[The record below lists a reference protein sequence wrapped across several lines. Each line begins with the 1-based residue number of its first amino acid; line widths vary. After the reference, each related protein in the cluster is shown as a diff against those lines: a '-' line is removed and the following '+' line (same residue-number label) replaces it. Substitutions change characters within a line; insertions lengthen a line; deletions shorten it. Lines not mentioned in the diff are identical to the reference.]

1 VIDIGVNLAGI
12 NYWSTQE
19 PFIDHFHTA
28 GSWLARSS
36 TGSDVTTSLTYAS
49 DGDPVYSSSVTSLSV
64 AVGVDPKSAPTTDQ
78 YVLTYDGTAK
88 VSIANATIVSQTAGK
103 VVFNYI
109 GGDSKPDVYITF
121 KSLNASDPVG
131 DVHLVRAD
139 QVDEFNAGEIF
150 NPAFIDKVS
159 QWGVVRFMDWGNTNE
174 SNALTWA
181 TRTTLDDNSW
191 QLKADGVP
199 LEAMVKLANEA
210 HVDMWYNVPTKADD
224 AYVQNALTYIRDHL
238 DPSLKVHVEWS
249 NEVWNTSFKANSY
262 AQSQANALWGNGT
275 VVSHG
280 ANIYY
285 GYRSAQISDIAH
297 DVFTG
302 THAGQLVEVLGSQA
316 ASSSMMTYMA
326 QGIAKAGLGS
336 VSALFDEYAIAP
348 YFGAELGQAVKAED
362 EATILGWAQ
371 SGAAGLDA
379 AFKELE
385 FGGTLHSDQSLAV
398 VSNWITKSGSIA
410 NQYGLDLAAYEG
422 GISLGT
428 VRFDP
433 SVKATIQDFFNR
445 LLDDPRMGDLY
456 TKMVNK
462 FIAAGGDSFLAFNDT
477 GTPGDSGSFGML
489 DSIYSD
495 GSARYDSLL
504 AFSVKESGIGGDT
517 LGGSTGIDTVSG
529 STGAD
534 TITGGSSS
542 EPPHT
547 ATPTNGDDD
556 LYATTSSDTINGLGG
571 NDKITGSSGSKD
583 AAGHLIEAD
592 YYSGGAGSDTI
603 TGGVGNDHIYGNDVT
618 TTAGSVDGAD
628 KLFGGAGNDYIQGN
642 AGADTIDGGDGNDKL
657 YGGADNDS
665 MLGGAGNDYLQG
677 NKGADILA
685 GGDGYDSI
693 HGGADNDRLT
703 GDAGNDQLYGDA
715 GNDTIVGGAGI
726 DTMAGST
733 GNDTFV
739 FSGSD
744 AAFATT
750 GSSAWNV
757 DEITDFAH
765 GSDKFQLDF
774 HPVALLQGTATT
786 VSAALTYASQ
796 LLQAHAGEGD
806 VAAVTVGKDTYMFW
820 DSTGHGGAIDS
831 AVHVDQVKG
840 TTLTLSDFV

>member
-1 VIDIGVNLAGI
+1 VIDIGVNLAAI

-19 PFIDHFHTA
+19 PFIDHFHTS

-49 DGDPVYSSSVTSLSV
+49 DGDPIYSSSVTSLSV

-139 QVDEFNAGEIF
+139 QVDDFNAGEIF
-150 NPAFIDKVS
+150 NPAFVEKVS
-159 QWGVVRFMDWGNTNE
+159 EWGVVRFMDWGNTNE

-504 AFSVKESGIGGDT
+504 AFSVKTAGAAPSLDPVSHVPSSGNDGILATASGGTINALAGD
-517 LGGSTGIDTVSG
+517 
-529 STGAD
+529 D
-534 TITGGSSS
+534 TITAGSG
-542 EPPHT
+542 
-547 ATPTNGDDD
+547 N
-556 LYATTSSDTINGLGG
+556 DTIYGGDG
-571 NDKITGSSGSKD
+571 NDKIIGSSTSTQ
-583 AAGHLIEAD
+583 HD
-592 YYSGGAGSDTI
+592 YYYGGAGTDTI
-603 TGGVGNDHIYGNDVT
+603 IGGDGSDFIWGNESTSTYTAPDGADSLLGGLGNDTIYGN
-618 TTAGSVDGAD
+618 
-628 KLFGGAGNDYIQGN
+628 AGND
-642 AGADTIDGGDGNDKL
+642 TLDGGDGNDKL
-657 YGGADNDS
+657 YGGDGDDS
-665 MLGGAGNDYLQG
+665 LKGGAGGDYMQGDTGNDIVSGEAG
-677 NKGADILA
+677 NDSLRGAAGADTLS
-685 GGDGYDSI
+685 GGDGNDRIYGDD
-693 HGGADNDRLT
+693 GNDRL
-703 GDAGNDQLYGDA
+703 
-715 GNDTIVGGAGI
+715 IGGAGI
-726 DTMAGST
+726 DTMTGGT
-733 GNDTFV
+733 GNDIFV
-739 FSGSD
+739 FNGHD
-744 AAFATT
+744 AAFATSGT
-750 GSSAWNV
+750 TAWKT
-757 DEITDFAH
+757 DEITDFVH
-765 GSDKFQLDF
+765 GWDKFQFDF
-774 HPVALLQGTATT
+774 HPAALLQGTAST
-786 VSAALTYASQ
+786 VSAALTSATQ
-796 LLQAHAGEGD
+796 LLQAHAGAAD
-806 VAAVTVGKDTYMFW
+806 VAVVTVGTETYMFW

-831 AVHVDQVKG
+831 ALHVDQVKG
-840 TTLTLSDFV
+840 TTLTLTDFV

>member
-1 VIDIGVNLAGI
+1 MIDIGVNLAAI

-19 PFIDHFHTA
+19 PFIDHFHTS

-49 DGDPVYSSSVTSLSV
+49 DGDPIYSSSVTSLSV

-150 NPAFIDKVS
+150 NPAFLEKVS
-159 QWGVVRFMDWGNTNE
+159 EWGVVRFMDWGNTNE

-336 VSALFDEYAIAP
+336 VSDLFDEYAIAP

-385 FGGTLHSDQSLAV
+385 FGGTLHADQSLAV

-504 AFSVKESGIGGDT
+504 AFST
-517 LGGSTGIDTVSG
+517 ASTFDF
-529 STGAD
+529 
-534 TITGGSSS
+534 
-542 EPPHT
+542 
-547 ATPTNGDDD
+547 NGDQHSDIIWRNANGAVTGWGVTGD
-556 LYATTSSDTINGLGG
+556 VHADQLHLGLFNAGVGLDWHIQDVFDCDGDGRADVLWRNDNGEVQIWKAVGSGFQMGAFSSD
-571 NDKITGSSGSKD
+571 S
-583 AAGHLIEAD
+583 
-592 YYSGGAGSDTI
+592 
-603 TGGVGNDHIYGNDVT
+603 
-618 TTAGSVDGAD
+618 
-628 KLFGGAGNDYIQGN
+628 AGNDWRVAATGDFN
-642 AGADTIDGGDGNDKL
+642 GDGKDDILWRHESGALSEWTSASGNFGQGLHLVQNAYNRAPIGTDWHVLGAADFNADGRDDILWRNDNGTVSL
-657 YGGADNDS
+657 WTSNGSGFAEGVFQAGVGRDWHVAG
-665 MLGGAGNDYLQG
+665 LGDFDGDGR
-677 NKGADILA
+677 ADILWRNDNGAVTTWLSNGTSFNQDRFNASA
-685 GGDGYDSI
+685 GTDWKVATVGDFNGDGRDDVLWRNDNGAVTMWQSNG
-693 HGGADNDRLT
+693 HGFDMGIINTGASTDWS
-703 GDAGNDQLYGDA
+703 
-715 GNDTIVGGAGI
+715 IVGYDGL
-726 DTMAGST
+726 
-733 GNDTFV
+733 F
-739 FSGSD
+739 
-744 AAFATT
+744 
-750 GSSAWNV
+750 
-757 DEITDFAH
+757 
-765 GSDKFQLDF
+765 
-774 HPVALLQGTATT
+774 
-786 VSAALTYASQ
+786 
-796 LLQAHAGEGD
+796 
-806 VAAVTVGKDTYMFW
+806 
-820 DSTGHGGAIDS
+820 
-831 AVHVDQVKG
+831 
-840 TTLTLSDFV
+840 